1 VRAFAAITHPRKVRR
16 NNMLNA
22 IVMMIVLGA
31 GLGLLLGIAGVFFTV
46 EQDTRV
52 EQITSMLP
60 GLNCG
65 ACGFPG
71 CNGLAN
77 ALVSKEATDPA
88 QCKPSTTVQRDRIK
102 AFMET
107 GVDPVSSAHSHSV

>member
-1 VRAFAAITHPRKVRR
+1 
-16 NNMLNA
+16 MLNA

-31 GLGLLLGIAGVFFTV
+31 ALGLLLGVAGVFFTV
-46 EQDTRV
+46 EEDTRV
-52 EQITSMLP
+52 EQITAMLP

-71 CNGLAN
+71 CSGLAN
-77 ALVSKEATDPA
+77 ALVSGEAKSPTL
-88 QCKPSTTVQRDRIK
+88 CKPSTEAHRSRIT

-107 GVDPVSSAHSHSV
+107 GIDPQASTHSHTV

>member
-1 VRAFAAITHPRKVRR
+1 
-16 NNMLNA
+16 MLNA

-31 GLGLLLGIAGVFFTV
+31 ALGLLLGIAGKFFHV
-46 EQDTRV
+46 EIDTRV
-52 EQITSMLP
+52 EQITDMLP

-71 CNGLAN
+71 CEGLAN
-77 ALVSKEATDPA
+77 ALVSGEAKSPTL
-88 QCKPSTTVQRDRIK
+88 CKPSTPAHRDRIT

-107 GVDPVSSAHSHSV
+107 GIDPQASTHSH

>member
-1 VRAFAAITHPRKVRR
+1 
-16 NNMLNA
+16 MLNA

-31 GLGLLLGIAGVFFTV
+31 VLGLLLGVAGVFFTV
-46 EQDTRV
+46 EVDTRV
-52 EQITSMLP
+52 EQITAMLP

-71 CNGLAN
+71 CNGLAT
-77 ALVSKEATDPA
+77 ALVSKEASDPA
-88 QCKPSTTVQRDRIK
+88 LCKPSTQAHRDRIN

-107 GVDPVSSAHSHSV
+107 GVDPQASAHSHSV

>member
-1 VRAFAAITHPRKVRR
+1 
-16 NNMLNA
+16 MLNA

-31 GLGLLLGIAGVFFTV
+31 ALGLLLGVAGVFFTV
-46 EQDTRV
+46 EEDTRV
-52 EQITSMLP
+52 EQITAMLP

-65 ACGFPG
+65 ACGYPG

-77 ALVSKEATDPA
+77 ALVSGEAKDPIL
-88 QCKPSTTVQRDRIK
+88 CKPSTEVHRSRIK

-107 GVDPVSSAHSHSV
+107 GVDPQASVHSHTV

>member
-1 VRAFAAITHPRKVRR
+1 VLVFVVITHPRKVRR

-31 GLGLLLGIAGVFFTV
+31 ALGLLLGVAGVFFTV

-52 EQITSMLP
+52 EQITAMLP

-71 CNGLAN
+71 CVGLAT
-77 ALVSKEATDPA
+77 ALVSKEAKDPA
-88 QCKPSTTVQRDRIK
+88 QCKPSTPVQRDRIR

-107 GVDPVSSAHSHSV
+107 GVDPVSSAHSHSA

>member
-1 VRAFAAITHPRKVRR
+1 
-16 NNMLNA
+16 MLNA

-31 GLGLLLGIAGVFFTV
+31 ALGLLLGIAGVFFTV
-46 EQDTRV
+46 EEDTRV
-52 EQITSMLP
+52 EQITAMLP

-77 ALVSKEATDPA
+77 ALVTGEAKDPA
-88 QCKPSTTVQRDRIK
+88 QCKPSTEAHRSRIK

-107 GVDPVSSAHSHSV
+107 GVDPQAQAHSHSV

>member
-1 VRAFAAITHPRKVRR
+1 
-16 NNMLNA
+16 MLNA

-31 GLGLLLGIAGVFFTV
+31 ALGLLLGVAGVFFTV
-46 EQDTRV
+46 EEDTRV
-52 EQITSMLP
+52 EQITAMLP

-77 ALVSKEATDPA
+77 ALVSGEAKSPTL
-88 QCKPSTTVQRDRIK
+88 CKPSKESHRSRIT

-107 GVDPVSSAHSHSV
+107 GIDPQASAHSHTV

>member
-1 VRAFAAITHPRKVRR
+1 
-16 NNMLNA
+16 MLNA

-31 GLGLLLGIAGVFFTV
+31 SLGLLLAIAGVFFSV
-46 EQDTRV
+46 EVDTRV

-71 CNGLAN
+71 CVGLAT
-77 ALVSKEATDPA
+77 ALVSGEATNPA
-88 QCKPSTTVQRDRIK
+88 QCKPSTVDQRDRIK
-102 AFMET
+102 VFMET
-107 GVDPVSSAHSHSV
+107 GADSKSTSHSE

>member
-1 VRAFAAITHPRKVRR
+1 
-16 NNMLNA
+16 MLNA

-31 GLGLLLGIAGVFFTV
+31 ALGLLLGIAGVFFTV
-46 EQDTRV
+46 EEDTRV
-52 EQITSMLP
+52 EQITAMLP

-77 ALVSKEATDPA
+77 ALVSGEAKSPTL
-88 QCKPSTTVQRDRIK
+88 CKPSTEAHRSRIT

-107 GVDPVSSAHSHSV
+107 GIDPQASAHSHTV